1 MEIKINKKEDGT
13 VVYKYDEIEREF
25 NYDNLDCFI
34 EEVYNKT
41 DEINYDVEDGLEEY
55 KALLEEI
62 VLESRKQDYIDA
74 IEAAKKSAQEL
85 ETEEEQDT

>member
-1 MEIKINKKEDGT
+1 MEIKINKKVDGT

-34 EEVYNKT
+34 EELYNKT

-55 KALLEEI
+55 QALLEEI

-74 IEAAKKSAQEL
+74 IEEAKKSRQKI

>member
-13 VVYKYDEIEREF
+13 VIYKYNEIEREF
-25 NYDNLDCFI
+25 NYDNLDSFI
-34 EEVYNKT
+34 EEVYDKT

-62 VLESRKQDYIDA
+62 VIESRKQDYIDA
-74 IEAAKKSAQEL
+74 IEAAKKSTQEL
-85 ETEEEQDT
+85 EKEEQDS

>member
-13 VVYKYDEIEREF
+13 VVYKYDEKEREF

-34 EEVYNKT
+34 EVYNKT
-41 DEINYDVEDGLEEY
+41 DEVNYIVEDGLEEY

-62 VLESRKQDYIDA
+62 VLESRKQDYIEA
-74 IEAAKKSAQEL
+74 IETAKKSTQKFENA
-85 ETEEEQDT
+85 EEQDI

>member
-74 IEAAKKSAQEL
+74 IETAKKSAQEI